1 MEDYADE
8 VTGNDGADIW
18 LVARRLEGGGLG
30 VKKIN
35 STMARMANNMIEQLD
50 TKRGC

>member
-1 MEDYADE
+1 MIAPTYGWLR
-8 VTGNDGADIW
+8 VGSNGA
-18 LVARRLEGGGLG
+18 ALG

-50 TKRGC
+50 TNVDVRSLPQ